1 MVKQSETLY
10 SMEIDDSPT
19 INLFDQ
25 GKQLS
30 IIELFELYFPKEII
44 QEIVEKTNQNYE
56 QKTINK
62 NKVSEKRREEKWIE
76 LAEIE
81 LKKYIGIVLMMG
93 IDSKPNYTM
102 HW

>member
-1 MVKQSETLY
+1 
-10 SMEIDDSPT
+10 MEIDDSPT
-19 INLFDQ
+19 ISLFDQ
-25 GKQLS
+25 GKQLC
-30 IIELFELYFPKEII
+30 IIELYFPREII

>member
-1 MVKQSETLY
+1 MKKKAQPERRRENWTMVNQSETLY

-62 NKVSEKRREEKWIE
+62 NNSFREEK
-76 LAEIE
+76 
-81 LKKYIGIVLMMG
+81 
-93 IDSKPNYTM
+93 PNGLN
-102 HW
+102 

>member
-19 INLFDQ
+19 ISLFDQ
-25 GKQLS
+25 GKQLC
-30 IIELFELYFPKEII
+30 IIELYFPREII

-62 NKVSEKRREEKWIE
+62 NNSFREEK
-76 LAEIE
+76 
-81 LKKYIGIVLMMG
+81 
-93 IDSKPNYTM
+93 PNGLN
-102 HW
+102 